1 VRGDAAL
8 GDAHGFRAGLD
19 EERGHSMK
27 QHLHHRGLRFLL
39 IAAGLLVAGG
49 SLAYAA
55 IPDAQ
60 GVIHGCRDTSTGDL
74 RVIDTQTRLGVT
86 SRCSVS
92 ESPLNWNQTG
102 PQGDT
107 GPQGVPGPVGPQGD
121 TGPQGPP
128 GDTGP
133 QGPQGPPGDTG
144 PAGPAG
150 PPGLSGYE
158 RVGHS
163 EAMPANIIAVRT
175 LECPVGKR
183 VLGGGVVN
191 SASLPD
197 QQFVSISESGPA
209 SDTAWR
215 AVVVNENDH
224 AVTFTWWAV
233 CATS

>member
-107 GPQGVPGPVGPQGD
+107 GPAGQPGI
-121 TGPQGPP
+121 
-128 GDTGP
+128 
-133 QGPQGPPGDTG
+133 
-144 PAGPAG
+144 
-150 PPGLSGYE
+150 SGYE
-158 RVGHS
+158 HG
-163 EAMPANIIAVRT
+163 ANTVNIGPGFVITGTAA
-175 LECPVGKR
+175 CPTGKR
-183 VLGGGVVN
+183 VLGGGVINDAPIV
-191 SASLPD
+191 D
-197 QQFVSISESGPA
+197 QRSISISQSGPL
-209 SDTAWR
+209 SDNIWMATVA
-215 AVVVNENDH
+215 NESDE
-224 AVTFTWWAV
+224 AVTFTWWAI
-233 CATS
+233 CALVGDA